1 VTALQPNE
9 LVDKNK
15 NNINWNVKSGSLTFP
30 TLAHVGVPSEFF
42 DPIQTGLLFG
52 LLGLE
57 RADSAPSS
65 LTPRIFNNN
74 NNSKIYNVKKPFPLR
89 SVTSADDVI

>member
-15 NNINWNVKSGSLTFP
+15 NNINWNIKSCSLSFSTW
-30 TLAHVGVPSEFF
+30 AHVGVPSEFF
-42 DPIQTGLLFG
+42 NPIQTGLLFG
-52 LLGLE
+52 LLRLE

-65 LTPRIFNNN
+65 LTPRILNNN
-74 NNSKIYNVKKPFPLR
+74 NNSKTYNVKNRFL
-89 SVTSADDVI
+89 